1 MARKTHDIVA
11 KVGEYTD
18 RQGQTK
24 PSYKNVGALM
34 QGDNGPF
41 LMLERTFNPAG
52 MPIDG
57 RGNVILSCFEPRQQ
71 DGQQNGGQQRQQ
83 DSGNRAGYDA
93 QRPQG
98 GGYGGAAV
106 DASDIPFSPC
116 VLL

>member
-98 GGYGGAAV
+98 GAQAGGGYNL
-106 DASDIPFSPC
+106 DMPDDSDIPF
-116 VLL
+116 

>member
-41 LMLERTFNPAG
+41 LMLDRTFNPAG

-71 DGQQNGGQQRQQ
+71 DGQQNGGQRQQ
-83 DSGNRAGYDA
+83 DSGTRYQTGYDA
-93 QRPQG
+93 QKPH
-98 GGYGGAAV
+98 GGAQAGGANTRPEF
-106 DASDIPFSPC
+106 DDEIPF
-116 VLL
+116 